1 MSPLKYT
8 CESKELEKYY
18 LFALT
23 SKLKYL
29 CTNIFKIIPLL
40 EDFQFFLREK
50 RSTLWNIYV
59 TITCTYVKAFV
70 EYVCIQKKMG

>member
-50 RSTLWNIYV
+50 RSTL
-59 TITCTYVKAFV
+59 
-70 EYVCIQKKMG
+70 